1 MILGINV
8 GRVLINATD
17 DKAPDT
23 SFIGGSLEDALRTLP
38 YEGMFA
44 VVPRLA
50 RKFEGRVWIVSKC
63 GPRVQDKTRA
73 YGSAAVRAPA
83 STFDTGAHLGRNRSN
98 AAMTRAAPLLLHQY
112 SDPTSGHLKQ

>member
-50 RKFEGRVWIVSKC
+50 RKFEGARLDHFEVRPSRTGQDARVWLSRS
-63 GPRVQDKTRA
+63 PRPGIHV
-73 YGSAAVRAPA
+73 
-83 STFDTGAHLGRNRSN
+83 
-98 AAMTRAAPLLLHQY
+98 
-112 SDPTSGHLKQ
+112 